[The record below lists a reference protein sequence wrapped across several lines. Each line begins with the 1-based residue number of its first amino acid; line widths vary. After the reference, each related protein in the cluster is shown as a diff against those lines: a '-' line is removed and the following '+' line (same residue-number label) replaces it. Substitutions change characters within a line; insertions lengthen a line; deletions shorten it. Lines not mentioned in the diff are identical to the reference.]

1 MNKTTG
7 EKEMK
12 EPEQELEEGPQIL
25 EPKEVTEVKR
35 IEGKPK
41 TAPEPTGD
49 LLAQDRAVVV
59 PGEMLATGMGFI
71 PSDGAYRDG
80 DAVRSNLMGLL
91 SIKGRVLRVI
101 PLSGRYLP
109 TAGDVIIGVV
119 SEVKRSAWTIDL
131 NSPFMGI
138 LAVAEAVDRYVDVN
152 KEDLSKYFALGD
164 TILAEVGNTT
174 DVVHLT
180 MRGPGLRKLTDGQIV
195 DVAPAKVPR
204 IIGKNGSMVQVI
216 RDGTGVNMIVGRN
229 GKIWLKGDREQVK
242 KALKAINM
250 IDKESHTHGLTDKVR
265 EMLQVN

>member
-1 MNKTTG
+1 MNKELG
-7 EKEMK
+7 EKEMEDK
-12 EPEQELEEGPQIL
+12 EHEFEDEQEQPRL
-25 EPKEVTEVKR
+25 KEVTDVTR
-35 IEGKPK
+35 VEGKPK
-41 TAPEPTGD
+41 TAPEPTGE
-49 LLAQDRAVVV
+49 LLQQDRSVVV
-59 PGEMLATGMGFI
+59 PGELLATGMGFI

-80 DAVRSNLMGLL
+80 EAVRSNLMGLL

-109 TAGDVIIGVV
+109 QPGDVVIGVV

-152 KEDLSKYFALGD
+152 KEDLSKYFAIGE
-164 TILAEVGNTT
+164 TILAEVGHTT
-174 DVVHLT
+174 DVVHLS

-204 IIGKNGSMVQVI
+204 VIGKNGSMVTVI
-216 RDGTGVNMIVGRN
+216 RDGTGVNMLVGRN
-229 GKIWLKGDREQVK
+229 GKIWLKGEREQIK
-242 KALKAINM
+242 KSLKAINM

-265 EMLQVN
+265 EMLQLN